1 MSLLQV
7 CLAGA
12 GLGGIVDRQFLHPVS
27 TIGAYREGSSRVAA
41 VRTVGPRRHLAIRSR
56 SEDLVALL
64 QHNSYDLMFPGSSCG
79 WLGRSPASEF
89 SSYRPGAS
97 EQANQVSV

>member
-41 VRTVGPRRHLAIRSR
+41 VRTDGLRRHLAIRSR

-64 QHNSYDLMFPGSSCG
+64 RRSSCDFLPVSGSSCG
-79 WLGRSPASEF
+79 WLGAHRPANSRVIGQEHL
-89 SSYRPGAS
+89 SRPTR
-97 EQANQVSV
+97 